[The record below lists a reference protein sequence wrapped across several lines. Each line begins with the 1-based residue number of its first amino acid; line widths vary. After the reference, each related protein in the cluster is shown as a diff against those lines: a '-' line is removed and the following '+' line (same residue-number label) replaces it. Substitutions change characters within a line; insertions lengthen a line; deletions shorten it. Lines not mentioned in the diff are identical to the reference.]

1 LEPRVANILQ
11 KTPVNEEIQLL
22 QRRISLKRLDQ
33 IHPLVNGNKYYK
45 LKYNIEKVLGSPGQ
59 KLLTFGGA
67 FSNHIHATAAAGKA
81 FGIPT
86 IGIIRGDELEH
97 SKTLSPTL
105 EFAKSQGMQL
115 EFVTRD
121 AYAEK
126 DTEDFKGWL
135 YEQFGDIHIVPEG
148 GSNFLGVNGCME
160 ILSDEDKPTFDLIT
174 CAVGTGSTLAG
185 ILLSMKPNQYV
196 LGFSSLRHGDWLRD
210 EVLKHLRYF
219 LMDDDAAGE
228 LSSQF
233 TIITRYDFGGYA
245 KWNDELMQF
254 IRQFETDHG
263 IPLDQVYTGKMMY
276 GLLDMIAN
284 GELDDY
290 HNILAIHTGGLQG
303 KTVG

>member
-1 LEPRVANILQ
+1 MQ
-11 KTPVNEEIQLL
+11 KNPVNQE
-22 QRRISLKRLDQ
+22 ISLGDRRVSVKRLDL
-33 IHPLVNGNKYYK
+33 IHPHVHGNKYYK
-45 LKYNIEKVLGSPGQ
+45 LKYNIERVLSHPGQ

-67 FSNHIHATAAAGKA
+67 YSNHIHATAAAGKL
-81 FGIPT
+81 FGFPT

-97 SKTLSPTL
+97 AKHLSPTL
-105 EFAKSQGMQL
+105 EFAKSQGMRL

-160 ILSDEDKPTFDLIT
+160 ILTNDDQSAFDLVT

-185 ILLSMKPNQYV
+185 LLLSAKPHQHI
-196 LGFSSLRHGDWLRD
+196 LGFSSLRHGEWLRD
-210 EVLKHLRYF
+210 EVMKHLRYF
-219 LMDDDAAGE
+219 LMDDDAAEE
-228 LSSQF
+228 LSMQF
-233 TIITRYDFGGYA
+233 RIITAYDFGGYA
-245 KWNDELMQF
+245 KWDETLLQF
-254 IRQFETDHG
+254 MKRFETDFN

-284 GELDDY
+284 GELNAY
-290 HNILAIHTGGLQG
+290 RNILAVHTGGLQG
-303 KTVG
+303 RIMG